1 MLSVEQQIEELKNS
15 IRRHIQEE
23 FNFQPML
30 WERLN
35 LTRNCF
41 TYALNI
47 RDGKIE
53 RSLLSNYGKIVNKP
67 SQIKNI
73 TIDEAYDITIK
84 TLKVLYL
91 DFKECEFET
100 EVPDGYFKVAWYLSH
115 RDLHWLRRDNN
126 GTWSH
131 KQGWYFSPTNIDSD
145 GNPILNPATAKI
157 ELVPGDKFVQIR
169 YFLISKNY
177 QG

>member
-73 TIDEAYDITIK
+73 TIDVAYYITI
-84 TLKVLYL
+84 
-91 DFKECEFET
+91 
-100 EVPDGYFKVAWYLSH
+100 
-115 RDLHWLRRDNN
+115 
-126 GTWSH
+126 
-131 KQGWYFSPTNIDSD
+131 
-145 GNPILNPATAKI
+145 
-157 ELVPGDKFVQIR
+157 
-169 YFLISKNY
+169 
-177 QG
+177 